1 MFKVCKLCYIL
12 FNMYGFNTVSIDPKG
27 RIAIP
32 AKYRNYLEKT
42 NEKII
47 SITKDPQY
55 PSLKVYFGSQWEQI
69 SNHLESL
76 QSLDPVVRKIQWTIL
91 GNASVNEFDP
101 SGRMLVNIPIEL
113 REYAEIN
120 EKNKLCLV
128 GMGNKFE
135 IWEHENWSSRQNGG
149 PLSTEILDIVLPETI
164 KSMSF

>member
-1 MFKVCKLCYIL
+1 
-12 FNMYGFNTVSIDPKG
+12 MYGFNTVSIDPKG

-47 SITKDPQY
+47 SITRDPQY

-101 SGRMLVNIPIEL
+101 SGRMLVNIPTEL
-113 REYAEIN
+113 REYAEIY
-120 EKNKLCLV
+120 EKNNTGNFKLSICIFVVSTFYFLLIMV
-128 GMGNKFE
+128 LDG
-135 IWEHENWSSRQNGG
+135 IWVTDKPQNITHHVSHD
-149 PLSTEILDIVLPETI
+149 LAKNNTE
-164 KSMSF
+164 